1 MNNFYKHLKRV
12 AQTYGN
18 VTVEGVHKK
27 INLADVQLA
36 WEHERFSMRRM
47 SAFTLSSLKSHK
59 DQLRNSIFEKS
70 KDDTL
75 LMSQR
80 NAKIIAE
87 ALGTYIYG
95 NDNGELFFGSTV
107 NIICLLSVIRILL
120 DANNKSAG
128 NLKGIGKAVVT
139 RSVFANKQ
147 RLKKCVRKVL
157 EECKNYIRQTRRS

>member
-1 MNNFYKHLKRV
+1 MNNFYKQLKRV

-59 DQLRNSIFEKS
+59 DPLRNSIFEKS
-70 KDDTL
+70 KDDSL

-95 NDNGELFFGSTV
+95 NDNGELFLGSTV
-107 NIICLLSVIRILL
+107 NVFDLSFV
-120 DANNKSAG
+120 
-128 NLKGIGKAVVT
+128 
-139 RSVFANKQ
+139 
-147 RLKKCVRKVL
+147 
-157 EECKNYIRQTRRS
+157 

>member
-1 MNNFYKHLKRV
+1 MNNFYKHLKRI

-59 DQLRNSIFEKS
+59 DQLRNSIFETS
-70 KDDTL
+70 KDETL

-95 NDNGELFFGSTV
+95 NDNGELFCGSTV
-107 NIICLLSVIRILL
+107 NIIDLLFRRILL
-120 DANNKSAG
+120 RANILFVG
-128 NLKGIGKAVVT
+128 NLKRIGEAVVT
-139 RSVFANKQ
+139 RSVFT
-147 RLKKCVRKVL
+147 
-157 EECKNYIRQTRRS
+157 Y

>member
-1 MNNFYKHLKRV
+1 MLCIDAIGHYSLSDAIYMHVSKPPKEGSQMNNFYKHLKRV

-75 LMSQR
+75 LVSQR

-107 NIICLLSVIRILL
+107 SVIP
-120 DANNKSAG
+120 
-128 NLKGIGKAVVT
+128 
-139 RSVFANKQ
+139 
-147 RLKKCVRKVL
+147 
-157 EECKNYIRQTRRS
+157 